1 MERKTWL
8 IGGGAALALSLA
20 VAWAFAPRPV
30 EVELATVTQG
40 PFETTLDEDGKT
52 RLADRYVVSAP
63 LAGKLARITLK
74 EGDAVAVGTP
84 LAVLSSVLPAM
95 LDERTRRELRARVD
109 AAQDNVSRAVS
120 RTARAQV
127 SLDQAQNE
135 VRRSEQLV
143 QQGFIA
149 PIKVEN
155 DRLATLGAQREVEGA
170 AAERRMAGH
179 ELEQTRAA
187 LGAVQPPGT
196 GSGGGTGGGMGGATH
211 AGSFTVRAPS
221 AGRVLRVLQA
231 SEGAV
236 ALGTPLIEV
245 GDTQRMEVVTELLT
259 TDALAAKVGSRVV
272 IERWGGAGTLE
283 GRVRS
288 VEPAAF
294 TKVSALGVEEQR
306 VRVLID
312 ITSPQARWQAL
323 GDGYRVS
330 VRIVT
335 LSEAQAVQVPVSAV
349 FPLPGGT
356 GGAPGGTGGTGAG
369 AAAAAEAG
377 KAGETAGTAKVP
389 ARYAVFVAEGG
400 RARQTAVELGARNGS
415 AAWIHSGITTGQQ
428 VIAYPPATVRD
439 GLRVAARKQ

>member
-1 MERKTWL
+1 MQRKTWL
-8 IGGGAALALSLA
+8 IGGGAALALALA
-20 VAWAFAPRPV
+20 VAWAFAPRPM
-30 EVELATVTQG
+30 EVELATATQG
-40 PFETTLDEDGKT
+40 PFETTIDEDGKT

-63 LAGKLARITLK
+63 LAGTLARITLN
-74 EGDAVAVGTP
+74 EGDVVAAGTP
-84 LAVLSSVLPAM
+84 LAVLTAVLPAM
-95 LDERTRRELRARVD
+95 QDERTRRELRARVD
-109 AAQDNVSRAVS
+109 AAQDNVSRATS

-127 SLDQAQNE
+127 ALDQAQNE
-135 VRRSEQLV
+135 VRRSEQLA

-149 PIKVEN
+149 PIKVET

-187 LGAVQPPGT
+187 LGAVQPARAGV
-196 GSGGGTGGGMGGATH
+196 GAGGANN
-211 AGSFTVRAPS
+211 AGAFTVRAPS
-221 AGRVLRVLQA
+221 PGRVLRVLQS

-259 TDALAAKVGSRVV
+259 TDALAAKAGSRVI
-272 IERWGGAGTLE
+272 IERWGGPAVLA

-312 ITSPQARWQAL
+312 ITSPQAEWQAL

-335 LSEAQAVQVPVSAV
+335 LSEAKAVQVPVSAV
-349 FPLPGGT
+349 FPLPGG
-356 GGAPGGTGGTGAG
+356 APRAGVAAASGSAGSAG
-369 AAAAAEAG
+369 ADVGA
-377 KAGETAGTAKVP
+377 AGTARE
-389 ARYAVFVAEGG
+389 ATGLASASTQFAVFVADGG
-400 RARQTAVELGARNGS
+400 RARQTAVQLGARNGS
-415 AAWIHSGITTGQQ
+415 SAWIRSGIATGQQ

-439 GLRVAARKQ
+439 GLRVAARKP